1 MDPFFS
7 PEKVVSM
14 HYITFDSY
22 FIYPPVLF
30 PFTFSPLKS
39 LLLFSHSVVSKYLR
53 LHGLQHAR
61 LSLSFPISWR
71 LLRLKSIASV
81 ISSSHLILC
90 CPLLLLPSVFPSIR
104 VFSNELTLHIKWPK
118 NWSFSISFSNEY
130 SGLISCRID
139 WLDLLA
145 VQGLSRGFS
154 SIAILKYQFF
164 GAQPS
169 L

>member
-1 MDPFFS
+1 
-7 PEKVVSM
+7 M

-145 VQGLSRGFS
+145 VQALSRGFS
-154 SIAILKYQFF
+154 SIAV
-164 GAQPS
+164 
-169 L
+169 